1 MAAFDPIPTMSF
13 TKWFALMDY
22 VASLGFKMTEL
33 GQHISSLANSS
44 IFNGSNTIGLCAI
57 KSPDNGKTVTHAMGW
72 DMEVKLRYSQSNM
85 RTVLTGSSYNSAMR
99 TNSPTIVQIPGQSFG
114 YMGGSFSELKGKWDL
129 QSSIM
134 FALGEWFDGVQAQ
147 LSTPSVFKSIDR
159 EGTLNQKGKGYL
171 SKPLKLLVPFE
182 NAFDGLNLPKKLVSQ
197 LTNPKTGLLAVST
210 NPRLK
215 SSGASGAEEWQF
227 NTPMIIA
234 YQLAAGKGVAYTN
247 SDREKQ
253 LKYFYNQGSYL
264 QQFND
269 PAKKDAYSGARP
281 FRYYGYPQ
289 STILGATKFPA
300 SALSTAEGQV
310 SVAASIDDYK
320 YSNNGSAP
328 QWQTIS
334 DPAAIITF
342 TDKVATPLW
351 IIRSLSQYGT
361 AKKVSSRMRVA
372 KIKNIPVAFPNAG
385 VATSPDYGTLG
396 YWTNGQSSPT
406 EFANILT
413 AIVEDP
419 SPTMNSQ
426 LGAAPKRGSKTG
438 AASKTKPTPSAT
450 LTASKGAKPSKP
462 KREFSPDGVKVTIT
476 DFTKSSTFNMG
487 SSWLVLNIFPDQAAY
502 NKIMKDWE
510 KSQAG
515 IAKSSRK
522 ITAPTDIIKQYP
534 KVVQL
539 AFKAGA
545 TLLINTNGATK
556 PEWKEY
562 KWDRDK
568 DPVTVS
574 KDSRFTFIDD
584 DPIKGMTYTLRTSM
598 GQIDIRV
605 ENVFDVATQT
615 QTTTTTILE
624 WFKDGAT
631 EMRVE
636 VGAAKGLGMLPINI
650 MTGVEESSPHQL
662 IDTNSLAV
670 EWYQRPLVSYPPK
683 ELVADTYPDA
693 WTVFANDIGV
703 DYFNADS
710 LAKKFPLMF
719 QAIPFD
725 QSTAKEVDLTKEF
738 IELELFVKEN
748 TDTYTG
754 FNYSTGEFHSEK
766 LVFPCDERYLSLES
780 ITTDPATGDV
790 IRDLIEPAKVS
801 RGKSIAGIW
810 ISKDGD
816 QAKIEFKSGETIIM
830 PDAVNRGFSAIENG
844 NQQELQGLITQ
855 LTVNPYPKG
864 MSAAELPNVMR
875 AARTEK
881 NIPVTYLN
889 RMTYEDSA
897 GEDILAGTGGLIY
910 EDENKNVNVILP
922 NPDPD
927 MGLVRFK
934 IIWK

>member
-1 MAAFDPIPTMSF
+1 
-13 TKWFALMDY
+13 
-22 VASLGFKMTEL
+22 
-33 GQHISSLANSS
+33 
-44 IFNGSNTIGLCAI
+44 
-57 KSPDNGKTVTHAMGW
+57 
-72 DMEVKLRYSQSNM
+72 
-85 RTVLTGSSYNSAMR
+85 
-99 TNSPTIVQIPGQSFG
+99 
-114 YMGGSFSELKGKWDL
+114 
-129 QSSIM
+129 
-134 FALGEWFDGVQAQ
+134 GEWFDGVQAQ
-147 LSTPSVFKSIDR
+147 ISKPSIFK
-159 EGTLNQKGKGYL
+159 TLDTKDPKTNIGYGAL
-171 SKPLKLLVPFE
+171 SKRLTLITPFE
-182 NAFDGLNLPKKLVSQ
+182 KAFDHLDLPKKLLKQ
-197 LTNPKTGLLAVST
+197 LIDKDTGLLAQ
-210 NPRLK
+210 
-215 SSGASGAEEWQF
+215 SSNTSMQGGAELWLW
-227 NTPMIIA
+227 NTPYVVASQIA
-234 YQLAAGKGVAYTN
+234 RGKGKSATD
-247 SDREKQ
+247 SDRTKI
-253 LKYFYNQGSYL
+253 LKYFYNQNK
-264 QQFND
+264 FFAT
-269 PAKKDAYSGARP
+269 PDALMTGKYSGPRP
-281 FRYYGYPQ
+281 FRYFGYPQ
-289 STILGATKFPA
+289 STIVLATKVPA
-300 SALSTAEGQV
+300 SALSIATGDVTVNQDIEN
-310 SVAASIDDYK
+310 YK

-328 QWQTIS
+328 EWQTIA
-334 DPAAIITF
+334 DPTARITF
-342 TDKVATPLW
+342 NNKDGTPLW
-351 IIRSLSQYGT
+351 MIRSLSQYGN
-361 AKKVSSRMRVA
+361 AAKVSNSMRVPNVPTPTGARKVQFPRVDMATDPDYDLVGFWA
-372 KIKNIPVAFPNAG
+372 KGQKSPNEFKNIITG
-385 VATSPDYGTLG
+385 VAD
-396 YWTNGQSSPT
+396 
-406 EFANILT
+406 
-413 AIVEDP
+413 DP
-419 SPTMNSQ
+419 SPIMATQ
-426 LGAAPKRGSKTG
+426 LGAAPQRGATPPP
-438 AASKTKPTPSAT
+438 AAKGGKIPKHPVVT

-476 DFTKSSTFNMG
+476 DFTKSSPFNMG

-598 GQIDIRV
+598 GTIDIRV
-605 ENVFDVATQT
+605 EHVFDVATQT

-693 WTVFANDIGV
+693 WTVFANEIGV

-725 QSTAKEVDLTKEF
+725 QSTAKEVDINTDF
-738 IELELFVKEN
+738 IELELFVKDN

-790 IRDLIEPAKVS
+790 IRELIEPAKVS

-810 ISKDGD
+810 VSKDGD

-830 PDAVNRGFSAIENG
+830 PDAVNRGFSAVENG

-881 NIPVTYLN
+881 NIPV
-889 RMTYEDSA
+889 
-897 GEDILAGTGGLIY
+897 
-910 EDENKNVNVILP
+910 
-922 NPDPD
+922 
-927 MGLVRFK
+927 
-934 IIWK
+934 

>member
-1 MAAFDPIPTMSF
+1 
-13 TKWFALMDY
+13 
-22 VASLGFKMTEL
+22 
-33 GQHISSLANSS
+33 
-44 IFNGSNTIGLCAI
+44 
-57 KSPDNGKTVTHAMGW
+57 PDNGKTVTHAMGW
-72 DMEVKLRYSQSNM
+72 DMEVKLRYSNSNM
-85 RTVLTGSSYNSAMR
+85 KTVLTGSSYNSAMR

-114 YMGGSFSELKGKWDL
+114 YMAGSFSELKGKWDL

-147 LSTPSVFKSIDR
+147 VSTPSIFKSIDR
-159 EGTLNQKGKGYL
+159 DGTLNQKGKGYL
-171 SKPLKLLVPFE
+171 SKPLKLIVPFE
-182 NAFDGLNLPKKLVSQ
+182 NAFDGLDLPKKLLKQ
-197 LTNPKTGLLAVST
+197 LIDPKTGLLAVSN

-215 SSGASGAEEWQF
+215 SSGAQGAEDWQF

-234 YQLAAGKGVAYTN
+234 YQLACGKGVSYTN

-372 KIKNIPVAFPNAG
+372 KIKNIPVAFPNAFA
-385 VATSPDYGTLG
+385 ATSPDYGTLG

-450 LTASKGAKPSKP
+450 LTASKGAKPKPP
-462 KREFSPDGVKVTIT
+462 KRVFSPEGVKVTIS
-476 DFTKSSTFNMG
+476 DFKQGDTFPMG
-487 SSWLVLNIFPDQAAY
+487 KSWLVLNITPDQAIY
-502 NKIMKDWE
+502 NKVMKSWE
-510 KSQAG
+510 AG
-515 IAKSSRK
+515 QVGAMSGNRK
-522 ITAPTDIIKQYP
+522 FTPPKDYIKQYP
-534 KVVQL
+534 KIVQL
-539 AFKAGA
+539 AFKAGT
-545 TLLINTNGATK
+545 TLLINTNGKTK

-568 DPVTVS
+568 DVTTVNQNS
-574 KDSRFTFIDD
+574 TFTFIDE
-584 DPIKGMTYTLRTSM
+584 DPLKGISFHLRTNNMGSIVIKMTYDDA
-598 GQIDIRV
+598 GNAV
-605 ENVFDVATQT
+605 
-615 QTTTTTILE
+615 TTVDE
-624 WFKDGAT
+624 WFKEGVT
-631 EMRVE
+631 ELKVE
-636 VGAAKGLGMLPINI
+636 VGPGKGSMILPINVV
-650 MTGVEESSPHQL
+650 TTSHSPDVIPMML
-662 IDTNSLAV
+662 IDTNMAL
-670 EWYQRPLVSYPPK
+670 EWYQRSLLQYPVK
-683 ELVADTYPDA
+683 ETTADTYPDA
-693 WTVFANDIGV
+693 WTVFGSEVEI

-710 LAKKFPLMF
+710 LVQKNPLMF

-725 QSTAKEVDLTKEF
+725 PSTATELDMTKEF
-738 IELELFVKEN
+738 LELTLFVKSN

-754 FNYSTGEFHSEK
+754 FDYSLQEYKDEK
-766 LVFPCDERYLSLES
+766 IVFPCDERFLSLES

-790 IRDLIEPAKVS
+790 TKTLIQPSNVR
-801 RGKSIAGIW
+801 RGNGIKAIW
-810 ISKDGD
+810 LSAQED
-816 QAKIEFKSGETIIM
+816 QVKIEFKSGETIIM
-830 PDAVNRGFSAIENG
+830 PDEINRGFSAIEDS
-844 NQQELQGLITQ
+844 NQQQLTGLITR
-855 LTVNPYPKG
+855 VESHPYPYGRATGPK
-864 MSAAELPNVMR
+864 ELKDEMVSL
-875 AARTEK
+875 RTVK
-881 NIPVTYLN
+881 NIPLPSL
-889 RMTYEDSA
+889 RRQSYEDSA
-897 GEDILAGTGGLIY
+897 GAELLAGTGGLIY
-910 EDENKNVNVILP
+910 EDEDKNVNVILP

-927 MGLVRFK
+927 KGLITFK
-934 IIWK
+934 LIWLREA